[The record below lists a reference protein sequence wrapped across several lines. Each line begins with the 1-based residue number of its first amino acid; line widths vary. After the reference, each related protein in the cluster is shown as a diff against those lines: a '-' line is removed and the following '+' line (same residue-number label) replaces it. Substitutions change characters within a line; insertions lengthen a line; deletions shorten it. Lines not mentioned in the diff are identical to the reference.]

1 MKKFY
6 TLFTD
11 IGKAKIANATALQK
25 KLGLSKVVLGDSN
38 GSYYEPTE
46 QQTCLKNKVWEG
58 EITDKF
64 IDKDN
69 PNWIVVQTVIPS
81 QIGGFT
87 IREAG
92 ILDSEG
98 DLVVVAKYPETY
110 KPKFEDG
117 STKDIAINLIL
128 EVCNVENVTLKVDT
142 AVIFA
147 TKKDIENIQKDLE
160 QNIKDMELKSK
171 IKLFKNTA
179 ILEEKSNRVRIGISE
194 FNMLK
199 DELLVYQNGIY
210 IEKDKEYKI
219 SLDGLYI
226 EKTSERWNKD
236 TVFNFV
242 MYKGIKDKIAYE
254 DGSLILNG
262 SITLDKLNLD
272 IQNKINNIDKKLNID
287 DKKELENKISNINTM
302 DIKIEGG
309 SNLEQ
314 EIKLIRMQNKINNK
328 ISIYSKLNVN
338 RNKVTMNPL
347 ATLNY
352 TSGSTV
358 KSGELIKVNIG
369 GIKANMLADI
379 QIKDDKIIENISKD
393 NIYMEFI

>member
-1 MKKFY
+1 MKQFY
-6 TLFTD
+6 TLLTD

-25 KLGLSKVVLGDSN
+25 KLELSKVILGDSN
-38 GSYYEPTE
+38 GSYYEATE

-128 EVCNVENVTLKVDT
+128 EVCNVENVTLKVDP

-147 TKKDIENIQKDLE
+147 TKKDIENIQKSLE
-160 QNIKDMELKSK
+160 QNIKDMELKSQ
-171 IKLFKNTA
+171 IKLFKNTS
-179 ILEEKSNRVRIGISE
+179 ILKEKSNRVKIGISE
-194 FNMLK
+194 FNMLT

-210 IEKDKEYKI
+210 IEEDKEYKI

-226 EKTSERWNKD
+226 EKISERWNKD

-262 SITLDKLNLD
+262 SITLEKLNFD

-287 DKKELENKISNINTM
+287 DKKELENKISNINTI

-328 ISIYSKLNVN
+328 MSIYSKLNVN

-369 GIKANMLADI
+369 EIRANMLADI

>member
-6 TLFTD
+6 TLLTD

-25 KLGLSKVVLGDSN
+25 KLGLSKVILGDSN

-58 EITDKF
+58 EISDKF

-128 EVCNVENVTLKVDT
+128 EVCNVENVTLKVDP

-147 TKKDIENIQKDLE
+147 TKKDIENIQKSLE

-242 MYKGIKDKIAYE
+242 MYKGIKDKIGYE